1 MKGLLYILIF
11 IINCTWGVI
20 QSVLGLF
27 LFLFFIKKPHFWY
40 KGSIVTTNSVPK
52 FIGGVSLGVFIFM
65 TAETNDVKDENNI
78 NHQILRHEYGHYLQ
92 SLLLGPFF
100 ILLAPFSFLKKQLKT
115 EFVEDWAD
123 KWGKADRRQKMT

>member
-1 MKGLLYILIF
+1 MKGLLYILMF

-20 QSVLGLF
+20 QSVFGLF

-92 SLLLGPFF
+92 SLLLGPLF
-100 ILLAPFSFLKKQLKT
+100 ILLGPFSFFKKLLKT